1 MQDEL
6 LRRRTSDSLAAYL
19 QLYPEGVLVNMEE
32 LESLITT
39 LTVEVG
45 QQWDAHI
52 QIWQDAMVQ
61 TQQQQQAL
69 VPVVPATNSDRGKA
83 VVAEPSTVQLV
94 PVAVP
99 SGEGSSSISAE
110 FAQVQAER
118 DEARRQLQEMRS
130 QKARAKSQV
139 LR

>member
-45 QQWDAHI
+45 QQWDAQI
-52 QIWQDAMVQ
+52 QLWKEAMEQ
-61 TQQQQQAL
+61 AQQQQ
-69 VPVVPATNSDRGKA
+69 
-83 VVAEPSTVQLV
+83 
-94 PVAVP
+94 
-99 SGEGSSSISAE
+99 
-110 FAQVQAER
+110 
-118 DEARRQLQEMRS
+118 
-130 QKARAKSQV
+130 
-139 LR
+139 

>member
-1 MQDEL
+1 MD
-6 LRRRTSDSLAAYL
+6 
-19 QLYPEGVLVNMEE
+19 E

-45 QQWDAHI
+45 QQWDAQI

-61 TQQQQQAL
+61 AQQQQQAL
-69 VPVVPATNSDRGKA
+69 VPVVPASLSDRGKA
-83 VVAEPSTVQLV
+83 VAEPSNVQPV

-99 SGEGSSSISAE
+99 SGEGSSVLAE
-110 FAQVQAER
+110 LAQVQAER
-118 DEARRQLQEMRS
+118 DEARRQLQEVRS

-139 LR
+139 SRQKDAIQQLCFWLSHCGHSFALHLPPSPPW